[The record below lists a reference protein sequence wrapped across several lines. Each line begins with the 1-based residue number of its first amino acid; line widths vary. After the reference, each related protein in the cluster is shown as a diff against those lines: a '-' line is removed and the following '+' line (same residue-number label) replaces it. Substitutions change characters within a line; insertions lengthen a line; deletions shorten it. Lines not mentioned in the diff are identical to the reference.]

1 MKLRFS
7 VVLGLALTLR
17 ESASALITGNIKIVG
32 EVGGTQ
38 FLPGSY
44 VSTFPRWTAESKEDD
59 ETVTLSRLIGSGINR
74 STETS
79 QTTAH
84 QFVDPTSNEELWWPA
99 DLETIQVR
107 PTVEF
112 MLKSGMPAYV
122 LAGLEVRVPSKVSKD
137 GRQWKNFGMNSQPL
151 ASQWTSFN
159 IAVETGFRVET
170 YIGKVLLENKSKNAD
185 GEDEEKEIVQWSA
198 FGNAAKSEATCE
210 EPNSSSLDEEE
221 RIVESSQGT
230 LRAIET
236 LGNLLAS
243 LDENSPLSEG
253 MHIISIPVSGREWI
267 DLPNPSIKD
276 ADDTYKIVSV
286 GTVEDDAKEL
296 LSLDEDL
303 IALSAASVLNVEVSR
318 IAPGG
323 ESEYLPQAY
332 VPLYKNV

>member
-1 MKLRFS
+1 MKLRIS
-7 VVLGLALTLR
+7 AVLGLALTLR
-17 ESASALITGNIKIVG
+17 ESTSALVTGNIKIVG

-44 VSTFPRWTAESKEDD
+44 VSTFPRWTAESKEGPPYD

-112 MLKSGMPAYV
+112 LLKSAMPTYV

-137 GRQWKNFGMNSQPL
+137 GRHWKNFGMNSQPL

-170 YIGKVLLENKSKNAD
+170 YIGKALLENKSKNAD
-185 GEDEEKEIVQWSA
+185 GEDEEIVQWSE
-198 FGNAAKSEATCE
+198 FGNAAK
-210 EPNSSSLDEEE
+210 EPNSSRLDEEE

-230 LRAIET
+230 LRAIEI

-243 LDENSPLSEG
+243 LDEDSPLSEG

-286 GTVEDDAKEL
+286 GTVEDDAKGL
-296 LSLDEDL
+296 LSLDEDM

-332 VPLYKNV
+332 VPLYKNI